1 MFKDATE
8 YDKLKAELISLYRSQ
23 ASKGR
28 KQSKEEIEKRTQSM
42 LKFYNS
48 SAGKLACKKQSIA
61 LKAWKRPDSVGQNIS
76 KAKKGKKFTDA
87 HKKALANAA
96 KNRICHPRTGTG
108 KKYNGKTATEWAN
121 ILGVT
126 DALIH
131 RRMRELGHPYSKT
144 ECKKRGLKLKY
155 KVDK

>member
-76 KAKKGKKFTDA
+76 KAKKVKNLLMLIKKHWPMLPKIEFVILEQELE
-87 HKKALANAA
+87 KNIMA
-96 KNRICHPRTGTG
+96 KQQP
-108 KKYNGKTATEWAN
+108 NG
-121 ILGVT
+121 
-126 DALIH
+126 LI
-131 RRMRELGHPYSKT
+131 Y
-144 ECKKRGLKLKY
+144 
-155 KVDK
+155 